1 MARAFP
7 TTYGQPY
14 ADYPGT
20 ATFFSYV
27 FARLFEAPN
36 HLANVLPTALA
47 SAGVIALMFRLLA
60 PYSRAWAL
68 LTVLLTLLTA
78 QLLEKSR
85 SVCLDQMVALLCVGS
100 FYLLHTGE
108 RLGSRLRQLAVFPLF
123 ILGFAIRGP
132 LGLIEV
138 CAVVCVYWALG
149 KPGSAS
155 GRC

>member
-1 MARAFP
+1 M
-7 TTYGQPY
+7 Y
-14 ADYPGT
+14 
-20 ATFFSYV
+20 
-27 FARLFEAPN
+27 
-36 HLANVLPTALA
+36 
-47 SAGVIALMFRLLA
+47 RLLA

-123 ILGFAIRGP
+123 VLGFAIRGP

-149 KPGSAS
+149 KPGSVS